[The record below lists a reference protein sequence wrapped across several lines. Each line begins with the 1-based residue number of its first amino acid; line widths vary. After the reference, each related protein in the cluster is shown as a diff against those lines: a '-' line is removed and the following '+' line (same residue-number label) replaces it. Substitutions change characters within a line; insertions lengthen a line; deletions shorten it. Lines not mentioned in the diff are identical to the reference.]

1 MMIMKYIEDIDVFNK
16 NVILRLDLNVTI
28 KEGKIL
34 DDTKI
39 KKSIP
44 TIEYLLDHDAN
55 ILIMSHLGKIK
66 NEEDKKNNSLK
77 IVSDALSALM
87 EFPIN
92 FIPETRGDKLK
103 NAFSNRISMMENT
116 RFEDCPNKLESGC
129 DKELAKYW
137 ASCADVFIND
147 AFGTTHRK
155 HASNY
160 GLAELLP
167 SAYGFLV
174 AEELNGLSPL
184 VKDIKK
190 PFSVIMGGA
199 KVDDKIALIEEL
211 LKECDYLLVGGGIA
225 NTFLIASGYE
235 IGSSLYSSEF
245 VSTVQKFLE
254 LYPTKILLPLDVVAT
269 SAKGTNQ
276 YSVESIPDDACI
288 YDIGPRTIAKYKE
301 VLTNS
306 KTIFLNGTMGK
317 YEEPEYRNGTEEL
330 YKVLANLDSIV
341 IAGGGDALASV
352 NKLGYQNAF
361 SFLSTG
367 GGASLEYLATKE
379 LASFVREK

>member
-1 MMIMKYIEDIDVFNK
+1 MKYIEDIDVFNK

-44 TIEYLLDHDAN
+44 TIEYLLTHDAN

-77 IVSDALSALM
+77 IVSDALSVLM

-116 RFEDCPNKLESGC
+116 RFEDYPNKLESGC

-137 ASCADVFIND
+137 ASCADVFVND

-167 SAYGFLV
+167 SAYGLLV

-184 VKDIKK
+184 IKDIKK

-254 LYPTKILLPLDVVAT
+254 LYPTKILLPLDVIAT

-276 YSVESIPDDACI
+276 YSVESIPNDAFI
-288 YDIGPRTIAKYKE
+288 YDIGPRTIANYKE

-330 YKVLANLDSIV
+330 YKVLANLDSII

>member
-1 MMIMKYIEDIDVFNK
+1 MIMKYIEDIDVFNK

-44 TIEYLLDHDAN
+44 TIEYLLTHDAN

-77 IVSDALSALM
+77 IVSDALSVLM

-116 RFEDCPNKLESGC
+116 RFEDYPNKLESGC

-137 ASCADVFIND
+137 ASCADVFVND

-167 SAYGFLV
+167 SAYGLLV

-184 VKDIKK
+184 IKDIKK

-254 LYPTKILLPLDVVAT
+254 LYPTKILLPLDVIAT

-276 YSVESIPDDACI
+276 YSVESIPNDAFI
-288 YDIGPRTIAKYKE
+288 YDIGPRTIANYKE

-330 YKVLANLDSIV
+330 YKVLANLDSII